1 MPREMLLEASGI
13 YVRIYR
19 TLATEVLTIVDA
31 LNRFGDS
38 HSIYHTIHMM
48 KYIFPRQFGL
58 HNVFTS
64 SVDKQETVQPFKDY
78 TLREHEILQHSQS
91 ATQPMCEPSTSD
103 LATIRQHLPRR
114 LRGAAVALVRKIQ
127 QLHSKCSYS
136 QMMDYYC
143 PPPVRFQLLLMFSC

>member
-1 MPREMLLEASGI
+1 MLLEAFGI

-19 TLATEVLTIVDA
+19 VPATEVLTIADV

-38 HSIYHTIHMM
+38 RNIHHTTHVM

-78 TLREHEILQHSQS
+78 TLREHEILQHSQN
-91 ATQPMCEPSTSD
+91 ATQLMYEPSTSD
-103 LATIRQHLPRR
+103 LAKVRQHLPRR
-114 LRGAAVALVRKIQ
+114 LRGAAVALVRKMQ
-127 QLHSKCSYS
+127 RLHSRCSYS

-143 PPPVRFQLLLMFSC
+143 PLPVSYQRLLTYPY